1 VEVIKVS
8 KQTKSSKT
16 KSAPKRSSGQQTTR
30 EEILREFGASTSD
43 MIRKAAVILEEE
55 VASGILAAKEVERSM
70 RESGEV
76 SSESFDDI
84 IVRLRRDAHDVV
96 NIIGEQADQMRS
108 EEFDELSQRFQKD
121 AHEVVDV
128 FLNVVTNAPDI
139 INRLLK
145 STSILARQ
153 SSGETTDSE
162 TS

>member
-1 VEVIKVS
+1 MS
-8 KQTKSSKT
+8 KQTKSPKT
-16 KSAPKRSSGQQTTR
+16 KSSPKRSSEQAATR

-43 MIRKAAVILEEE
+43 MIRKAAVVLEEE

-108 EEFDELSQRFQKD
+108 EEFDELSQRLQKD
-121 AHEVVDV
+121 AHEVVDLV
-128 FLNVVTNAPDI
+128 LNVVTNAPGI
-139 INRLLK
+139 INRLLQ

-153 SSGETTDSE
+153 SNDETTDSE